1 MNRHDVY
8 SIIEGILL
16 YELPIKDRYILSELN
31 EAKTVQIR
39 TTNWNTH
46 NKITSALDDPKY
58 GNRLNNTIR
67 EGWCE
72 GLNRRK
78 GSEGEEFIQSGLEHG
93 DIQVIEVR
101 FRKA

>member
-39 TTNWNTH
+39 TTNWDTH
-46 NKITSALDDPKY
+46 YKILSFLDDTKY

-78 GSEGEEFIQSGLEHG
+78 GSEGEEFVQSGLEHG